1 MVAVRVLSAIVA
13 MLLCSGALA
22 QTQFDPNAPAKRTI
36 TVGSEIKRGRDAV
49 FNADMELQSAASVNV
64 SAVYDAIEKVIN
76 KNKQQNTDTDGFLL
90 GSQFYAWIKMTIL
103 TKLDSPKFVDT
114 AMARRLA
121 RIYFNN
127 YRKLQRQM
135 GVSDAALCDIAEVRY
150 DGIKSD
156 IETWSKLK

>member
-13 MLLCSGALA
+13 MLLCSSALA
-22 QTQFDPNAPAKRTI
+22 QTKFDPNAPAKRTI
-36 TVGSEIKRGRDAV
+36 TVGSEIKRGRYAVFDAV
-49 FNADMELQSAASVNV
+49 KALPSAVNV
-64 SAVYDAIEKVIN
+64 SAVYDAIEKVVN

-90 GSQFYAWIKMTIL
+90 GSQFGAWIEMTIL
-103 TKLDSPKFVDT
+103 TKLDSPIVDT
-114 AMARRLA
+114 ALADRMA
-121 RIYFNN
+121 RIYFNG

-135 GVSDAALCDIAEVRY
+135 GVSDAALCDIAEIRY